1 MTAQLTFSRVF
12 LLWQADS
19 LPLSHLG
26 SAESEFLNRLMTIL
40 QTCLQVI
47 WKKGKMC
54 LRVED
59 EGLTLISKV
68 EMITVQRVIR
78 ESACRWRRD
87 GQRESWGH
95 LNLGPERRA

>member
-1 MTAQLTFSRVF
+1 MTVQLTFSHVF
-12 LLWQADS
+12 MLWQADS

-40 QTCLQVI
+40 QTCLHVI

-68 EMITVQRVIR
+68 ETITAQRVIR

-87 GQRESWGH
+87 SQEESPGDI
-95 LNLGPERRA
+95 